1 MKKPMSRPD
10 LDVKGNKR
18 GRGTGFTLIELLI
31 VVAII
36 AILAAIAVPNFLEAQ
51 TRAKVTRAKADMR
64 TIATG
69 ADAYCVDWGIY
80 PPNTLYS
87 VVPVVL
93 TTPVAYLM
101 NAKLM
106 DPFKSGE
113 TSAEYGELEQYYSY
127 LSVIRPSTMAEVFAL
142 EPTPPWEAVDY
153 FGGNDGCLARYGRYR
168 LSSNGPDRVYS
179 QEDMDAGPF
188 NPNPAILKGCDIP
201 YDASNGTKS
210 IGNILRTQSNPEGM
224 VVTAWR

>member
-1 MKKPMSRPD
+1 MKISGDKVDPSA
-10 LDVKGNKR
+10 VWNEKGTR
-18 GRGTGFTLIELLI
+18 AFTLIELLI

-36 AILAAIAVPNFLEAQ
+36 AILAAIAVPNFLKAQ

-64 TIATG
+64 TVAMG
-69 ADAYCVDWGIY
+69 ADAYSVDWGLY
-80 PPNTLYS
+80 PPNTAYS
-87 VVPVVL
+87 VVPVIL

-101 NAKLM
+101 NARLK
-106 DPFKSGE
+106 DPFKTGE
-113 TSAEYGELEQYYSY
+113 TSEAQGELEQYYSY
-127 LSVIRPSTMAEVFAL
+127 LSVLRPSTMADVFSL
-142 EPTPPWEAVDY
+142 DPPPPWEAVDF
-153 FGGNDGCLARYGRYR
+153 FGGNEGCLARYGRYR

-179 QEDMDAGPF
+179 QDDMVAGPF

-210 IGNILRTQSNPEGM
+210 IGNIIRTQNNPEGI